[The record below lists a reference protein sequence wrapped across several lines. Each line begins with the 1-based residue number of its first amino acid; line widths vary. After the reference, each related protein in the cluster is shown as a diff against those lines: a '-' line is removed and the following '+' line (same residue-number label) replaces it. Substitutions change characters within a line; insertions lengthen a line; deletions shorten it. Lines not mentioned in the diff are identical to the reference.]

1 MEAEPLKVA
10 SNRQQHGR
18 DELVFLPLGGCGEIG
33 MNLNAYGYGPPEARR
48 WIIVDIGVT
57 FGNSETPGIDLICAD
72 PGFLVGEQIDA
83 VFLTHAHE
91 DHIGAV
97 GLLYPLLRTKAPIYA
112 TPFTCELVRSKMDER
127 GVDQRWLKTISM
139 GATIKAGPFEV
150 TYVTLTHSIPEPNAL
165 AIRTPAGLILHTGDW
180 KIDPHPQIGA
190 TTDIE
195 GLTALGDEGVLA
207 MVCDS
212 TNVFEDGEAGSEET
226 VRQGLVEL
234 IAQQEQAV
242 AVTTFAS
249 NVARVKSIID
259 AANQAGRNVCLVGR
273 SMHRVTAAAKAVG
286 ILPARLEFVDEA
298 EAGYLPPENI
308 LYLCT
313 GSQGEANAALS
324 RIARGDHRHVAL
336 REGDSVIFSSRLIP
350 GNETGVYALQNTL
363 AEQGVRVITP
373 RMVPQTIH
381 VSGHPCRDELRRM
394 YQWVRPRIAVPVHG
408 ERRHILEHASY
419 ARSLQVP
426 ETVAPR
432 NGSLIRLAPGEA
444 EIVDEVPAGRLFLDG
459 SRLIPEGSQGL
470 IERKRLHGSGVI
482 FAAVT
487 LDPAGR
493 VLDGPVVVVK
503 GLSESDGRV
512 AEESLEVLDE
522 AAVSALSGLSR
533 KDRNDDEAIER
544 VMGRAIR
551 KACDVSFGLKP
562 MIEVVVLRS

>member
-1 MEAEPLKVA
+1 MNIRNTSLDQSK
-10 SNRQQHGR
+10 

-33 MNLNAYGYGPPEARR
+33 MNLNAYGYGPPNARR
-48 WIIVDIGVT
+48 WIVVDVGVT

-72 PGFLVGEQIDA
+72 PDFLVGEQIDA

-127 GVDQRWLKTISM
+127 GVDHKWLKTISM
-139 GATIKAGPFEV
+139 GATVKAGPFEV

-165 AIRTPAGLILHTGDW
+165 AIRTPAGVILHTGDW
-180 KIDPHPQIGA
+180 KIDPNPQIGS

-226 VRQGLVEL
+226 VRQGLIEL
-234 IAQQEQAV
+234 IAEQKQAV

-249 NVARVKSIID
+249 NVARVKSVID
-259 AANQAGRNVCLVGR
+259 AANRAGRSVCLVGR

-286 ILPARLEFVDEA
+286 ILPARLDFVDEA

-336 REGDSVIFSSRLIP
+336 REGDTVIFSSRLIP
-350 GNETGVYALQNTL
+350 GNESSVYSLQNAL
-363 AEQGVRVITP
+363 AEQGIRVIHP

-408 ERRHILEHASY
+408 ERRHILEHASF
-419 ARSLQVP
+419 AKSLQVP

-444 EIVDEVPAGRLFLDG
+444 EILDEVPAGRLFLDG
-459 SRLIPEGSQGL
+459 SRLVPEGAQGL
-470 IERKRLHGSGVI
+470 IERKRLHNSGII
-482 FAAVT
+482 FATVS
-487 LDPAGR
+487 LDHAGR
-493 VLDGPVVVVK
+493 IVDGPVVVVK
-503 GLSESDGRV
+503 GLSETDGRV
-512 AEESLEVLDE
+512 AEESLEILDDAAE
-522 AAVSALSGLSR
+522 AAIAGLSK

-544 VMGRAIR
+544 VMGRALR
-551 KACDVSFGLKP
+551 KACDINFGLKP

>member
-1 MEAEPLKVA
+1 MTIRNTSLDQSK
-10 SNRQQHGR
+10 

-33 MNLNAYGYGPPEARR
+33 MNLNAYGYGPPHARR
-48 WIIVDIGVT
+48 WIVVDVGVT

-72 PGFLVGEQIDA
+72 PDFLVGEQIDA

-127 GVDQRWLKTISM
+127 GVDHKWLKTVSM
-139 GATIKAGPFEV
+139 GATVKAGPFEV

-165 AIRTPAGLILHTGDW
+165 AIRTPAGVILHTGDW
-180 KIDPHPQIGA
+180 KIDPSPQIGA

-212 TNVFEDGEAGSEET
+212 TNVFENGEAGSEET
-226 VRQGLVEL
+226 VRQGLIEL
-234 IAQQEQAV
+234 IAEQKQAV

-259 AANQAGRNVCLVGR
+259 AANRAGRSVCLVGR

-286 ILPARLEFVDEA
+286 ILPARLDFVDEA

-350 GNETGVYALQNTL
+350 GNESSVYSLQNTL
-363 AEQGVRVITP
+363 AEQGIRVIHP

-394 YQWVRPRIAVPVHG
+394 YQWVRPQIAVPVHG
-408 ERRHILEHASY
+408 ERRHILEHAAY

-426 ETVAPR
+426 EAVAPR

-444 EIVDEVPAGRLFLDG
+444 EILDEVPSGRLFLDG
-459 SRLIPEGSQGL
+459 NRLVPEGAQGL
-470 IERKRLHGSGVI
+470 IERKRLHSSGII
-482 FAAVT
+482 FATVS
-487 LDPAGR
+487 LDQAGR
-493 VLDGPVVVVK
+493 IVDGPVVVVK
-503 GLSESDGRV
+503 GLSETDGRV
-512 AEESLEVLDE
+512 AEESLEILDDAAE
-522 AAVSALSGLSR
+522 AALAGLSK
-533 KDRNDDEAIER
+533 KDRSDDEAIER
-544 VMGRAIR
+544 VMGRALR
-551 KACDVSFGLKP
+551 KACDINFGLKP